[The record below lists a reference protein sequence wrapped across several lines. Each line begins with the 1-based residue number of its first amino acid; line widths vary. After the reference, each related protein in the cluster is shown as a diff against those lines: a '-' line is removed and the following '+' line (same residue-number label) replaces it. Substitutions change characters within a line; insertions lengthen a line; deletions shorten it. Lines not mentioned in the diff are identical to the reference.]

1 MAGQIPRPANVE
13 VTNTGTVYHVQ
24 EDGTKV
30 IAGSRRPD
38 GTYRKPVRVRAG
50 YTPLEENLYKGPEVQ
65 QRAQA
70 RGIPGLGPVETQRPS
85 RSGCIPGMA
94 PEKEPKAKAKAPS
107 TPKAEGE
114 KPKAK
119 AAPKAD
125 AKAKAAPA
133 EPAKPENRLRNLR
146 KKLAEINSLEGCE
159 RDSDS
164 SLSRSCWL
172 SALAGAEAK
181 DLPERRI
188 AKRGG
193 RFGKGNR

>member
-24 EDGTKV
+24 EDGTKVWSIAVRLFHRNTPQV

-85 RSGCIPGMA
+85 RIRDWKASGVDRIKRLHAGVDAFPVWHL
-94 PEKEPKAKAKAPS
+94 KRSQRQRQRRLQRPKQRERSPKQRQPPKQ
-107 TPKAEGE
+107 TPKQ
-114 KPKAK
+114 
-119 AAPKAD
+119 
-125 AKAKAAPA
+125 
-133 EPAKPENRLRNLR
+133 RLRQPSPCGTQLQFMTTN
-146 KKLAEINSLEGCE
+146 
-159 RDSDS
+159 
-164 SLSRSCWL
+164 
-172 SALAGAEAK
+172 
-181 DLPERRI
+181 
-188 AKRGG
+188 
-193 RFGKGNR
+193 